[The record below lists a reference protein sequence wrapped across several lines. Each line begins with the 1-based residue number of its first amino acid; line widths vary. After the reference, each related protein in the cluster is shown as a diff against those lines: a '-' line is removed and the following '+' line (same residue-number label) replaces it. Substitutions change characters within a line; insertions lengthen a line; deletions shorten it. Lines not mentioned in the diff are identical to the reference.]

1 MSKVLRPAELCVCRM
16 VFRFLAVMI
25 FGFIVLNAVT
35 SLFDH
40 QSRPVSKVEV
50 QPDIRTSSARN
61 PKYPSPSS
69 LPGQSSDP
77 QPQKVLTGGAEPDE
91 PEHVSLSIMK
101 VRLHRL
107 AAVGLERMVR
117 FDPQPLER
125 GVDAQSSGLV
135 EIGLQPI
142 LTETFQTSQER
153 RIVTA
158 SSSPEHPLLIPPQEL
173 KVSEPEDAPSQSKV
187 EEASATAESLSK
199 EQVLGIKSRLR
210 DLGFLSFAKSSVW
223 DTGARNALRDF
234 KVANSLSHDDTWDLE
249 TSNKLNSHTAVRA
262 DHSIIG
268 NWSTAP
274 CRSAKPTETRLSI
287 NSRRSKSSAG
297 SVCEF
302 HDLKVTARDWDV
314 KAACSQGDK
323 RWTAKGKFSLAADK
337 LVWTSERDV
346 ISYFR
351 CN

>member
-25 FGFIVLNAVT
+25 FGFIVLKAVT

-40 QSRPVSKVEV
+40 QSRPLSKVEV
-50 QPDIRTSSARN
+50 QPDIKPSSAHN
-61 PKYPSPSS
+61 PKYSSPSS
-69 LPGQSSDP
+69 LPRQSSDP
-77 QPQKVLTGGAEPDE
+77 QPQKVLTGGAGPDE

-101 VRLHRL
+101 ARLHRVG
-107 AAVGLERMVR
+107 AVGLERMVS
-117 FDPQPLER
+117 FDPQPLEQ
-125 GVDAQSSGLV
+125 GLDAQSSGLA
-135 EIGLQPI
+135 EIGPQPI
-142 LTETFQTSQER
+142 LTEAFQTSQER
-153 RIVTA
+153 SIVTA
-158 SSSPEHPLLIPPQEL
+158 SSSPEHPVLILPQEF
-173 KVSEPEDAPSQSKV
+173 KASEPEDAPSQSKAEV
-187 EEASATAESLSK
+187 ASATAESLSN
-199 EQVLGIKSRLR
+199 EQVLAIKSRLH

-223 DTGARNALRDF
+223 DVGARNALRDF
-234 KVANSLSHDDTWDLE
+234 KVANSLSNNDTWDLE
-249 TSNKLNSHTAVRA
+249 TSNKLSSHTAVRF

-274 CRSAKPTETRLSI
+274 CRSAKPTDTRLSI

-302 HDLKVTARDWDV
+302 HDLKVTVREWSV

-323 RWTAKGKFSLAADK
+323 HWTAKGKFSLTADK
-337 LVWTSERDV
+337 LVWTSERDI